1 MANGRIL
8 IRIGNNDDR
17 IIDALIRE
25 IDNIELSSY
34 PTVDE
39 FLAKTEQQQFVWKR
53 LCVSRDFFGSS
64 DEDVKAN
71 MEKLNSYVKGK
82 ASNTTIVYLVNGQ
95 EKENA
100 LKDIDDFN
108 SVFHSPMYTPF
119 IAMPGSNIVDITA
132 MVKEDLPIIKAAYY
146 TTVLEEQFNKTTV
159 AEKFGFANLGQ
170 KLKGVKGSSKDG
182 EFETENSSEEVIDE
196 SSESP
201 LNSGEVDSAWD
212 SDDFENFGESGENSD
227 GSEWSSP
234 ESVSGG
240 NSSEN
245 ITSWEDLTS
254 ESENDEVS
262 EGVSEM
268 DGVEDSDDDFNLS
281 GFGNMHA
288 DTGFLGEDEEVESL
302 EELESGNTEQGTD
315 YPIEDMNITSFED
328 LNGTPGNS
336 KVEIYVGIRGTG
348 VTSFLVGEA
357 LDLVSQGSNVL
368 IVDLDYDT
376 HGVLTYV
383 DLSAFN
389 NREGK
394 IYREDGVNILS
405 VGFGSD
411 ERISVKA
418 IIEKIS
424 QRFDK
429 VFVDCPIEFVSE
441 LEDTL
446 GSCEIFLCCADNI
459 GALMTTQAMLENR
472 KYVPVKVEKHLCKG
486 KGMLFSTGAETDF
499 KEDIIKANRDWSLP
513 YGNWIRNLE

>member
-64 DEDVKAN
+64 DEEVKAN
-71 MEKLNSYVKGK
+71 MEKLNSYVKGR

-95 EKENA
+95 DKEFA

-170 KLKGVKGSSKDG
+170 KIKGVTGSSKG
-182 EFETENSSEEVIDE
+182 EESETETSSEEAIDE
-196 SSESP
+196 SSESL
-201 LNSGEVDSAWD
+201 LNSGEVDSGWD
-212 SDDFENFGESGENSD
+212 SDDFENFGESGENFD

-234 ESVSGG
+234 ESVSED

-254 ESENDEVS
+254 ESENDGVS
-262 EGVSEM
+262 EGISETE
-268 DGVEDSDDDFNLS
+268 GVEDSDDDFNLS

-302 EELESGNTEQGTD
+302 EEFESGNQEQGTD
-315 YPIEDMNITSFED
+315 YPIGDMNVTSFED
-328 LNGTPGNS
+328 LNGTLGNS
-336 KVEIYVGIRGTG
+336 KIEIYVGIRGTG

-376 HGVLTYV
+376 HGVLSYV

-389 NREGK
+389 NRKGK

-472 KYVPVKVEKHLCKG
+472 RYVPVKVEKYLSKR

-499 KEDIIKANRDWSLP
+499 KEDIIKANKVWSLP

>member
-8 IRIGNNDDR
+8 IRIGNNDDK

-64 DEDVKAN
+64 DEEVKAN

-108 SVFHSPMYTPF
+108 SVFQSPMYTPF

-170 KLKGVKGSSKDG
+170 KIKGVTGSSKDG
-182 EFETENSSEEVIDE
+182 EFKTETNSEEVIDE

-201 LNSGEVDSAWD
+201 LNNGEVTSDWD
-212 SDDFENFGESGENSD
+212 SDDFENFGESGENFD

-234 ESVSGG
+234 ESVSDD

-245 ITSWEDLTS
+245 ITSWGDLTS
-254 ESENDEVS
+254 ESENDGVS
-262 EGVSEM
+262 EGISES

-302 EELESGNTEQGTD
+302 EEFESGNSKQGTD
-315 YPIEDMNITSFED
+315 YSVGDMNVTSFED
-328 LNGTPGNS
+328 LNDTSVNS

-376 HGVLTYV
+376 HGVLSYV

-446 GSCEIFLCCADNI
+446 GRCEIFLCCADNI

-472 KYVPVKVEKHLCKG
+472 KYVPVKVEKHLCKR

>member
-64 DEDVKAN
+64 DEEVKAN

-159 AEKFGFANLGQ
+159 AEKLGFANLGQ
-170 KLKGVKGSSKDG
+170 KIKGVTGSSKDG
-182 EFETENSSEEVIDE
+182 EFETETSSEEVIDE

-201 LNSGEVDSAWD
+201 LNNGEIDSAWD

-234 ESVSGG
+234 ESVSSGD
-240 NSSEN
+240 SSEN

-254 ESENDEVS
+254 ENEKDGVS
-262 EGVSEM
+262 EGVSES

-302 EELESGNTEQGTD
+302 EEFESGNSEQGTD
-315 YPIEDMNITSFED
+315 HHIGDMNATSFED
-328 LNGTPGNS
+328 LNSNLGNS

-376 HGVLTYV
+376 HGVLSYV
-383 DLSAFN
+383 DLSDFN

-418 IIEKIS
+418 TIEKIS

-472 KYVPVKVEKHLCKG
+472 KYVPVKVEKYLNKR

>member
-64 DEDVKAN
+64 DEEVKAN

-95 EKENA
+95 DKEFA

-146 TTVLEEQFNKTTV
+146 TTVLEEQFSKTTV
-159 AEKFGFANLGQ
+159 AEKLGFANLGQ
-170 KLKGVKGSSKDG
+170 KIKSVTGSSKG
-182 EFETENSSEEVIDE
+182 EESGTETSSEEAIDE

-201 LNSGEVDSAWD
+201 LNSGEIDSAWD
-212 SDDFENFGESGENSD
+212 SDEFENFGESGENFD

-234 ESVSGG
+234 ESVSDDK
-240 NSSEN
+240 SSEN

-254 ESENDEVS
+254 ESEKDEVS
-262 EGVSEM
+262 EGISET

-302 EELESGNTEQGTD
+302 EELESGNSEQGTD
-315 YPIEDMNITSFED
+315 YSKGDMNVTSFEN

-357 LDLVSQGSNVL
+357 LNLVSQGSNVL

-376 HGVLTYV
+376 HGVISYV

-394 IYREDGVNILS
+394 IYREDDVNILS

-472 KYVPVKVEKHLCKG
+472 KYVPVKVEKYLSRR

-499 KEDIIKANRDWSLP
+499 KEDIIKANKVWSLP

>member
-64 DEDVKAN
+64 DEEVKAN

-159 AEKFGFANLGQ
+159 AEKLGFANLGQ
-170 KLKGVKGSSKDG
+170 KLKTVTGSSKDG
-182 EFETENSSEEVIDE
+182 EFETGVGSEEVIDE
-196 SSESP
+196 SSESL
-201 LNSGEVDSAWD
+201 LNSGEIDSAWD
-212 SDDFENFGESGENSD
+212 SDDFENFGESGENFD

-234 ESVSGG
+234 ESVSDGD
-240 NSSEN
+240 SSEN

-254 ESENDEVS
+254 ESENAEDSEEVS
-262 EGVSEM
+262 ES

-302 EELESGNTEQGTD
+302 EEFENENLEQGTD
-315 YPIEDMNITSFED
+315 YPIGDVNVTSFED
-328 LNGTPGNS
+328 LNGTLGNS

-376 HGVLTYV
+376 HGVLSYV

>member
-1 MANGRIL
+1 
-8 IRIGNNDDR
+8 
-17 IIDALIRE
+17 
-25 IDNIELSSY
+25 
-34 PTVDE
+34 
-39 FLAKTEQQQFVWKR
+39 
-53 LCVSRDFFGSS
+53 
-64 DEDVKAN
+64 

-95 EKENA
+95 DKEFA

-170 KLKGVKGSSKDG
+170 KIKSVTGSSKDG
-182 EFETENSSEEVIDE
+182 ESETGVGSEEDIDE

-201 LNSGEVDSAWD
+201 LNDGEVDSAWD
-212 SDDFENFGESGENSD
+212 SDDFENFGESGENFD

-234 ESVSGG
+234 ESVSDD

-254 ESENDEVS
+254 DSEND
-262 EGVSEM
+262 GVSEM
-268 DGVEDSDDDFNLS
+268 DGVEDLDDDFNLS

-302 EELESGNTEQGTD
+302 EEFENENLEQGMD
-315 YPIEDMNITSFED
+315 YPIEDMNVTSFED
-328 LNGTPGNS
+328 LGDTLGDS

-376 HGVLTYV
+376 HGVLSYV

-429 VFVDCPIEFVSE
+429 VFIDCPIEFVSE
-441 LEDTL
+441 LGDTL

-459 GALMTTQAMLENR
+459 GALMTTQAVLENR
-472 KYVPVKVEKHLCKG
+472 KYIPVKVEKYLCKG

>member
-1 MANGRIL
+1 MANYRIL

-17 IIDALIRE
+17 IIDALERE

-53 LCVSRDFFGSS
+53 LCVSREFFGSS
-64 DEDVKAN
+64 DEEVKTN

-108 SVFHSPMYTPF
+108 SVFKSPMYTPF

-132 MVKEDLPIIKAAYY
+132 MVKEDLPILKAAYY

-170 KLKGVKGSSKDG
+170 KIKGVTGSSKG
-182 EFETENSSEEVIDE
+182 EESETETSSEEAIDE
-196 SSESP
+196 SSESS
-201 LNSGEVDSAWD
+201 LNSGEVDSVWD
-212 SDDFENFGESGENSD
+212 SDEFENFGESEENFD

-234 ESVSGG
+234 ESVSDG

-254 ESENDEVS
+254 ESGNAEVS
-262 EGVSEM
+262 ETN
-268 DGVEDSDDDFNLS
+268 GVEDLDDDFNLS

-302 EELESGNTEQGTD
+302 EEFENENLEQGTD
-315 YPIEDMNITSFED
+315 YHIEDIDITSFED
-328 LNGTPGNS
+328 LNGTSVNS

-376 HGVLTYV
+376 HGVLSYV

-472 KYVPVKVEKHLCKG
+472 KYVPVKVEKYLNKR

-499 KEDIIKANRDWSLP
+499 KEDIIKANRVWSLP

>member
-8 IRIGNNDDR
+8 IRIGNNDER

-34 PTVDE
+34 TTVDE

-64 DEDVKAN
+64 DEEVKAN

-146 TTVLEEQFNKTTV
+146 TTILEEQFNKTTV
-159 AEKFGFANLGQ
+159 AEKLGFANLGQ
-170 KLKGVKGSSKDG
+170 KIKNVKGSSKG
-182 EFETENSSEEVIDE
+182 EGFETGVGSEEAIDE

-201 LNSGEVDSAWD
+201 LNNGEFNSAWD

-234 ESVSGG
+234 ESVSDGD
-240 NSSEN
+240 SSEN

-254 ESENDEVS
+254 EDEND
-262 EGVSEM
+262 GVSES

-302 EELESGNTEQGTD
+302 EELRDDNLEQGTD
-315 YPIEDMNITSFED
+315 YSIRDVNVTSFED
-328 LNGTPGNS
+328 LNNTSVNS

-376 HGVLTYV
+376 HGVLSYV

>member
-64 DEDVKAN
+64 DEEVKAN

-159 AEKFGFANLGQ
+159 AERFGFANLGQ
-170 KLKGVKGSSKDG
+170 KIKGVTGSSKNG
-182 EFETENSSEEVIDE
+182 ESETETSSEEVIDE

-201 LNSGEVDSAWD
+201 LNSGKVDSAWD
-212 SDDFENFGESGENSD
+212 SDEFENFEESEENFD

-234 ESVSGG
+234 ESVSDGD
-240 NSSEN
+240 SSEN

-254 ESENDEVS
+254 EGENYGVS
-262 EGVSEM
+262 EGVSES

-302 EELESGNTEQGTD
+302 EEFESGNMGQGTD
-315 YPIEDMNITSFED
+315 YPIGDMNVTSFED
-328 LNGTPGNS
+328 LNDALGNS

-376 HGVLTYV
+376 HGVLSYV

>member
-64 DEDVKAN
+64 DEEVKAN

-159 AEKFGFANLGQ
+159 AEKLGFANLGQ
-170 KLKGVKGSSKDG
+170 KIKGVAGSSKNG
-182 EFETENSSEEVIDE
+182 EFETETSSEEVIDE
-196 SSESP
+196 SPESP
-201 LNSGEVDSAWD
+201 LNSGEVNSGWD

-234 ESVSGG
+234 ESVSDGD
-240 NSSEN
+240 SSEN

-254 ESENDEVS
+254 ESEKDEVS
-262 EGVSEM
+262 EGVSET

-302 EELESGNTEQGTD
+302 EEFESGNSEQGTD
-315 YPIEDMNITSFED
+315 YPIGDMNVTSFED
-328 LNGTPGNS
+328 LNDTSVNS

-376 HGVLTYV
+376 HGVLSYV

-446 GSCEIFLCCADNI
+446 GSCKIFLCCADNI

-472 KYVPVKVEKHLCKG
+472 KYVPVKVEKHLCKR
-486 KGMLFSTGAETDF
+486 KGMLFSTGTETDF
-499 KEDIIKANRDWSLP
+499 KEDIIKANKVWSLP

>member
-17 IIDALIRE
+17 IIDALVRE

-64 DEDVKAN
+64 DEEVKAN

-159 AEKFGFANLGQ
+159 AEKLGFANLGQ
-170 KLKGVKGSSKDG
+170 KIKSVKGSSKNG
-182 EFETENSSEEVIDE
+182 EFETGVGSEEDIDE

-201 LNSGEVDSAWD
+201 LNSGEVDSGWD
-212 SDDFENFGESGENSD
+212 SDDFENFGESGENFD
-227 GSEWSSP
+227 GLEWSSP
-234 ESVSGG
+234 ESVSDD

-254 ESENDEVS
+254 ESENAEDSEKVS
-262 EGVSEM
+262 ES

-288 DTGFLGEDEEVESL
+288 DTGFLGEDGEVESL
-302 EELESGNTEQGTD
+302 EEFEKENQEQGTD
-315 YPIEDMNITSFED
+315 YPIGDMNVTSFED
-328 LNGTPGNS
+328 LDGTLGNS

-376 HGVLTYV
+376 HGVLSYV

-472 KYVPVKVEKHLCKG
+472 KYVPVKVEKHLCNG

>member
-8 IRIGNNDDR
+8 IRIGNNDDK

-64 DEDVKAN
+64 DEEVKAN
-71 MEKLNSYVKGK
+71 MEKLNSYVKGR

-132 MVKEDLPIIKAAYY
+132 MVKEDLPILKAAYY
-146 TTVLEEQFNKTTV
+146 TTILEEQFNRTTV
-159 AEKFGFANLGQ
+159 AEKLGFANLGQ
-170 KLKGVKGSSKDG
+170 KIKNVTGATKDG
-182 EFETENSSEEVIDE
+182 EFETETNSEEAIDE

-201 LNSGEVDSAWD
+201 LNSGEVNSGWD

-240 NSSEN
+240 GSSEN

-254 ESENDEVS
+254 VSENDVVS
-262 EGVSEM
+262 ES
-268 DGVEDSDDDFNLS
+268 DDVEDSDDEFNLS

-302 EELESGNTEQGTD
+302 EEFKNDNQEQGTD
-315 YPIEDMNITSFED
+315 YPIKDVDVTSS
-328 LNGTPGNS
+328 GNS

-376 HGVLTYV
+376 HGVLSYV

-472 KYVPVKVEKHLCKG
+472 KYVPVKVEKYLSKR

-499 KEDIIKANRDWSLP
+499 KEDIIKANRGWSFP
-513 YGNWIRNLE
+513 YGNWVSNLE

>member
-64 DEDVKAN
+64 DEEVKAN

-146 TTVLEEQFNKTTV
+146 TTVLEEQFNKITV

-170 KLKGVKGSSKDG
+170 KIKSVTGSSKDG
-182 EFETENSSEEVIDE
+182 EFETETSSEEVIDE
-196 SSESP
+196 SPESP
-201 LNSGEVDSAWD
+201 LNNGEVDSAWG
-212 SDDFENFGESGENSD
+212 SDEFENFGESGENFD

-234 ESVSGG
+234 ESVSDD

-262 EGVSEM
+262 DGVSEM

-302 EELESGNTEQGTD
+302 EEFENGNLEQGTD
-315 YPIEDMNITSFED
+315 YPIGDMNVTSFED
-328 LNGTPGNS
+328 LNGTLGNS

-376 HGVLTYV
+376 HGVLSYV

>member
-64 DEDVKAN
+64 DEEVKAN

-170 KLKGVKGSSKDG
+170 KLKGVTGSSKGG
-182 EFETENSSEEVIDE
+182 EFETETSSEEAIDK

-201 LNSGEVDSAWD
+201 LNSGEVDSAWG
-212 SDDFENFGESGENSD
+212 SDEFENFGESGENFD
-227 GSEWSSP
+227 GSKWSSP
-234 ESVSGG
+234 ESVSDD

-254 ESENDEVS
+254 ESENGGVS
-262 EGVSEM
+262 EGISET

-302 EELESGNTEQGTD
+302 EEFESGNSEQGTD
-315 YPIEDMNITSFED
+315 YPIGDVNVTSFED
-328 LNGTPGNS
+328 LNGTSVNS

-376 HGVLTYV
+376 HGVLSYV

>member
-64 DEDVKAN
+64 DEEVKAN

-132 MVKEDLPIIKAAYY
+132 MVKEDLPILKAAYY

-159 AEKFGFANLGQ
+159 AEKLGFANLGQ
-170 KLKGVKGSSKDG
+170 KIKNVKGSSKG
-182 EFETENSSEEVIDE
+182 EESETETSSEEVIDE

-201 LNSGEVDSAWD
+201 INSGEVDSAWD

-234 ESVSGG
+234 ESVSEG
-240 NSSEN
+240 NSSEK

-262 EGVSEM
+262 EGVSET

-302 EELESGNTEQGTD
+302 EELQDGNLEQGTD
-315 YPIEDMNITSFED
+315 YHIGDVNVTSFED
-328 LNGTPGNS
+328 LNGTLRNS

-376 HGVLTYV
+376 HGVLSYV

-472 KYVPVKVEKHLCKG
+472 KYVPVKVEKHLCRG

>member
-64 DEDVKAN
+64 DEEVKAN

-159 AEKFGFANLGQ
+159 AEKLGFANLGQ
-170 KLKGVKGSSKDG
+170 KLKTVTGSSKDG
-182 EFETENSSEEVIDE
+182 EFETETSSEEVIDE

-201 LNSGEVDSAWD
+201 INSGEVDSDWD

-234 ESVSGG
+234 GSVSDG

-254 ESENDEVS
+254 ESEND
-262 EGVSEM
+262 GVPESG
-268 DGVEDSDDDFNLS
+268 DVEDSDDDFNLS

-302 EELESGNTEQGTD
+302 EEFESGNSEQGTD
-315 YPIEDMNITSFED
+315 YPIGDMNVTSFED
-328 LNGTPGNS
+328 LGGTLGNS

-376 HGVLTYV
+376 HGVLSYV

-411 ERISVKA
+411 DRISVKA

>member
-64 DEDVKAN
+64 DEEVKAN

-95 EKENA
+95 EKENT

-108 SVFHSPMYTPF
+108 SVFNSPMYTPF

-146 TTVLEEQFNKTTV
+146 TTILEEQFNKTTV

-170 KLKGVKGSSKDG
+170 KIKGVTGSSKG
-182 EFETENSSEEVIDE
+182 EESETGVGSEEVIDE
-196 SSESP
+196 SSESL
-201 LNSGEVDSAWD
+201 LNSGEIDSGWD
-212 SDDFENFGESGENSD
+212 SDDFENFGESGENFD

-234 ESVSGG
+234 ESVSDGD
-240 NSSEN
+240 SSEN

-254 ESENDEVS
+254 ESEDAEVS
-262 EGVSEM
+262 GGISES
-268 DGVEDSDDDFNLS
+268 DGVEDSDNDFNLS

-302 EELESGNTEQGTD
+302 EESESGNQEHGTD
-315 YPIEDMNITSFED
+315 YPIGDMNVTSFED
-328 LNGTPGNS
+328 LNDTSVNS

-376 HGVLTYV
+376 HGVLSYV

-499 KEDIIKANRDWSLP
+499 KEDIIKANKVWSLP
-513 YGNWIRNLE
+513 YGNWTRNLE

>member
-64 DEDVKAN
+64 DEEVKAN
-71 MEKLNSYVKGK
+71 MEKLNSYVKGR

-100 LKDIDDFN
+100 LKDINDFN

-119 IAMPGSNIVDITA
+119 IAMPGSNIVDIIA

-146 TTVLEEQFNKTTV
+146 TTILEEQFNKTTV
-159 AEKFGFANLGQ
+159 AEKLGFANLGQ
-170 KLKGVKGSSKDG
+170 KIKGVTDSSKG
-182 EFETENSSEEVIDE
+182 EESETETSSEEVIDE
-196 SSESP
+196 SPESP
-201 LNSGEVDSAWD
+201 LNSGEVNSGWD

-234 ESVSGG
+234 ESVSDD
-240 NSSEN
+240 NLSEN

-262 EGVSEM
+262 EGVSET

-302 EELESGNTEQGTD
+302 EEFKSGNPEWGTD
-315 YPIEDMNITSFED
+315 YPIGDMNVTSFED
-328 LNGTPGNS
+328 LSGTLENS
-336 KVEIYVGIRGTG
+336 KVEIYVGTRGTG

-376 HGVLTYV
+376 HGVLSYV

>member
-64 DEDVKAN
+64 DEEVKAN

-132 MVKEDLPIIKAAYY
+132 MVKEDLPILKAAYY

-159 AEKFGFANLGQ
+159 AEKLGFANLGQ
-170 KLKGVKGSSKDG
+170 KIKGVTGSSKG
-182 EFETENSSEEVIDE
+182 EESETETSSEEVIDE

-201 LNSGEVDSAWD
+201 INSGEVDSAWD

-234 ESVSGG
+234 ESVSEG
-240 NSSEN
+240 NSSEK

-254 ESENDEVS
+254 ESENDVVS
-262 EGVSEM
+262 EGVSET

-302 EELESGNTEQGTD
+302 EELQDGNLEHDTD
-315 YPIEDMNITSFED
+315 YPIGDVNVTSFED
-328 LNGTPGNS
+328 LNGTLRNS

-376 HGVLTYV
+376 HGVLSYV

-424 QRFDK
+424 QRFNK

-472 KYVPVKVEKHLCKG
+472 KYVPVKVEKHLCRG

>member
-64 DEDVKAN
+64 DEEVKAN

-95 EKENA
+95 DKEFA

-159 AEKFGFANLGQ
+159 AEKLGFANLGQ
-170 KLKGVKGSSKDG
+170 KIKGVTGSSKNG
-182 EFETENSSEEVIDE
+182 ESETGVGSEEDIDE

-201 LNSGEVDSAWD
+201 LNNGEVNSGWD

-234 ESVSGG
+234 ESVSDD

-254 ESENDEVS
+254 ESEND
-262 EGVSEM
+262 GVSET
-268 DGVEDSDDDFNLS
+268 DGVEDLDDDFNLS

-302 EELESGNTEQGTD
+302 EELENENLVQGTD
-315 YPIEDMNITSFED
+315 YPSGDVDVTSFED
-328 LNGTPGNS
+328 LNGTPRNS

-376 HGVLTYV
+376 HGVLSYV

-446 GSCEIFLCCADNI
+446 GSCEIFLCCADNN

-472 KYVPVKVEKHLCKG
+472 KYVPVKVEKYLNKR

>member
-8 IRIGNNDDR
+8 IRIGNNDDK

-64 DEDVKAN
+64 DEEVKAN

-170 KLKGVKGSSKDG
+170 KIKGVTGSSKDG
-182 EFETENSSEEVIDE
+182 EFKTETNSEEVIDE

-201 LNSGEVDSAWD
+201 LNNGEVTSDWD
-212 SDDFENFGESGENSD
+212 SDDFENFGESGENFD

-234 ESVSGG
+234 ESVSDD

-254 ESENDEVS
+254 ESENNEVS
-262 EGVSEM
+262 EGISESG
-268 DGVEDSDDDFNLS
+268 DNEDSDDDFNLS

-302 EELESGNTEQGTD
+302 EEFKNENLEQGTD
-315 YPIEDMNITSFED
+315 YPIGDMNVTSFED

-376 HGVLTYV
+376 HGVLSYV

-459 GALMTTQAMLENR
+459 GALMTTQAMLESR

-499 KEDIIKANRDWSLP
+499 KEGIIKANRDWSLP

>member
-64 DEDVKAN
+64 DEEVKAN

-95 EKENA
+95 DKENA

-108 SVFHSPMYTPF
+108 SVFQSPMYTPF

-170 KLKGVKGSSKDG
+170 KIKGVAGSSKDG
-182 EFETENSSEEVIDE
+182 EFETGVGSEEVIDE

-201 LNSGEVDSAWD
+201 LNSGEVDSDWG
-212 SDDFENFGESGENSD
+212 SDEFENFGESEENFD

-234 ESVSGG
+234 ESVSDG

-254 ESENDEVS
+254 ESENGEVS
-262 EGVSEM
+262 GGVSET
-268 DGVEDSDDDFNLS
+268 DGVEDLDDDFNLS

-288 DTGFLGEDEEVESL
+288 DTGFLGEDEEVVSL
-302 EELESGNTEQGTD
+302 EEFESSRQEQGTD
-315 YPIEDMNITSFED
+315 YPIGDMNITSFED
-328 LNGTPGNS
+328 LSGTPGNS

-376 HGVLTYV
+376 HGVLSYV

>member
-64 DEDVKAN
+64 DEEVKAN

-100 LKDIDDFN
+100 LKNIDDFN

-146 TTVLEEQFNKTTV
+146 TTVLEEQFNKTSV
-159 AEKFGFANLGQ
+159 AEKIGFANLGQ
-170 KLKGVKGSSKDG
+170 KIKGVTGSSKG
-182 EFETENSSEEVIDE
+182 EESETKTSSEDVIDK
-196 SSESP
+196 SPESP
-201 LNSGEVDSAWD
+201 LNNGEVNSGWD

-234 ESVSGG
+234 ESVSDG

-262 EGVSEM
+262 EGVSETG
-268 DGVEDSDDDFNLS
+268 GVEDSDDDFNLS

-302 EELESGNTEQGTD
+302 EEFESGNTEQGTD
-315 YPIEDMNITSFED
+315 FPVGDMNVTSFED

-376 HGVLTYV
+376 HGVLSYV

-418 IIEKIS
+418 TIEKIS

-472 KYVPVKVEKHLCKG
+472 KYVPVKVEKHLCKE

>member
-64 DEDVKAN
+64 DEEVKAN

-159 AEKFGFANLGQ
+159 AEKLGFANLGQ
-170 KLKGVKGSSKDG
+170 KFKTVTGSSKDG
-182 EFETENSSEEVIDE
+182 ESETGVGSEEDIDE

-201 LNSGEVDSAWD
+201 LNNGEVNSCWD

-227 GSEWSSP
+227 GSEWLSP
-234 ESVSGG
+234 ESVSDGG
-240 NSSEN
+240 SSEN
-245 ITSWEDLTS
+245 ITSWEDLTP
-254 ESENDEVS
+254 ESENPEDSEEVFES
-262 EGVSEM
+262 

-302 EELESGNTEQGTD
+302 EEFEYENLEQGTD
-315 YPIEDMNITSFED
+315 YPRRDMDVTSFED
-328 LNGTPGNS
+328 LNGTLGNS

-376 HGVLTYV
+376 HGVLSYV

-418 IIEKIS
+418 IIEKIA

-486 KGMLFSTGAETDF
+486 NGMLFSTGAETDF

>member
-64 DEDVKAN
+64 DEEVKAN

-170 KLKGVKGSSKDG
+170 KIRGVKSSSKDG
-182 EFETENSSEEVIDE
+182 EFETGVGSEEVSDE
-196 SSESP
+196 SPESP
-201 LNSGEVDSAWD
+201 LNNGEADSGWD

-234 ESVSGG
+234 ESVSNGD
-240 NSSEN
+240 SSEN

-254 ESENDEVS
+254 KSENDGVTG
-262 EGVSEM
+262 GVSET

-288 DTGFLGEDEEVESL
+288 DTGFLGEDEDVESL
-302 EELESGNTEQGTD
+302 EEFESDNSEQGTD
-315 YPIEDMNITSFED
+315 YPVEDMNVTSFED
-328 LNGTPGNS
+328 LNDTSVNS

-376 HGVLTYV
+376 HGVLSYV

-446 GSCEIFLCCADNI
+446 GSCKIFLCCADNI

-486 KGMLFSTGAETDF
+486 RGMLFSTGAETDF

>member
-64 DEDVKAN
+64 DEEVKAN

-146 TTVLEEQFNKTTV
+146 TTILEEQFNKTTV
-159 AEKFGFANLGQ
+159 AEKLGFTNLGQ
-170 KLKGVKGSSKDG
+170 IIKNVKGSSKG
-182 EFETENSSEEVIDE
+182 EESETETSSEEAIDE
-196 SSESP
+196 SSESH
-201 LNSGEVDSAWD
+201 LNSGEIDSDWD
-212 SDDFENFGESGENSD
+212 SDDFENFGESGENFD

-234 ESVSGG
+234 ESVSDGD
-240 NSSEN
+240 SSEN

-262 EGVSEM
+262 EGVSET

-302 EELESGNTEQGTD
+302 EEFESGNSEQGTD
-315 YPIEDMNITSFED
+315 YPIGDMNVTSFED
-328 LNGTPGNS
+328 LNDTSVNS

-376 HGVLTYV
+376 HGVLSYV

-394 IYREDGVNILS
+394 IYKEDGVNILS
-405 VGFGSD
+405 VGFGSN

-486 KGMLFSTGAETDF
+486 RGMLFSTGAETDF
-499 KEDIIKANRDWSLP
+499 KEDIIKANKVWSLP

>member
-8 IRIGNNDDR
+8 IRIGNNDNR

-64 DEDVKAN
+64 DEEVKAN

-146 TTVLEEQFNKTTV
+146 ITVLEEQFNKTSV
-159 AEKFGFANLGQ
+159 AEKLGFANLGQ
-170 KLKGVKGSSKDG
+170 KIKGVTGSSKG
-182 EFETENSSEEVIDE
+182 EESETETSSEEVIDE
-196 SSESP
+196 SPESP
-201 LNSGEVDSAWD
+201 LNNGEVNSGWY

-234 ESVSGG
+234 ESVSDD

-262 EGVSEM
+262 EGVSET
-268 DGVEDSDDDFNLS
+268 DEVEDSDDDFNLS

-302 EELESGNTEQGTD
+302 EEFESGNLEQATD
-315 YPIEDMNITSFED
+315 YPIGDVNVTSFED

-336 KVEIYVGIRGTG
+336 KVEIYVGTRGTG

-357 LDLVSQGSNVL
+357 LDSVSQGSNVL

-376 HGVLTYV
+376 HGVLSYV

-394 IYREDGVNILS
+394 IYKEDGVNILS

-418 IIEKIS
+418 TIEKIS

-472 KYVPVKVEKHLCKG
+472 KYVPVKVEKYLNKR
-486 KGMLFSTGAETDF
+486 KGMLFSTGADTDF

>member
-64 DEDVKAN
+64 DEEVKAN

-146 TTVLEEQFNKTTV
+146 TTILEEQFNKTTV
-159 AEKFGFANLGQ
+159 AEKLGFANLGQ
-170 KLKGVKGSSKDG
+170 KIKGVKGSSKDG
-182 EFETENSSEEVIDE
+182 EFETETSSEEDIDE

-212 SDDFENFGESGENSD
+212 SDDFENFEESGENFD

-234 ESVSGG
+234 ESVSDD

-254 ESENDEVS
+254 VSEND
-262 EGVSEM
+262 GVSESG
-268 DGVEDSDDDFNLS
+268 DVEDSEDDFNLS

-302 EELESGNTEQGTD
+302 EEFESGNPEQGTN
-315 YPIEDMNITSFED
+315 YSVEDMNVTSFED
-328 LNGTPGNS
+328 LNGTSGNS
-336 KVEIYVGIRGTG
+336 KVEIYVGTRGTG

-376 HGVLTYV
+376 HGVLSYV

-429 VFVDCPIEFVSE
+429 IFVDCPIEFVSE
-441 LEDTL
+441 LEYTL

>member
-17 IIDALIRE
+17 IIDALTRE

-34 PTVDE
+34 PTVGE

-64 DEDVKAN
+64 DEEVKAN

-159 AEKFGFANLGQ
+159 AEKLGFANLGQ
-170 KLKGVKGSSKDG
+170 KLKTVTGYSKGGESETGVG
-182 EFETENSSEEVIDE
+182 SEEVIDE
-196 SSESP
+196 SPESP
-201 LNSGEVDSAWD
+201 LSNGEVDSAWD
-212 SDDFENFGESGENSD
+212 SVDFENFGENGENSD
-227 GSEWSSP
+227 GSESSSP
-234 ESVSGG
+234 ESVSDGD
-240 NSSEN
+240 SSEN

-254 ESENDEVS
+254 ESENNEVS
-262 EGVSEM
+262 EGVSET

-302 EELESGNTEQGTD
+302 GEFENGNREQGTD
-315 YPIEDMNITSFED
+315 FPIGDEDVTSFED
-328 LNGTPGNS
+328 LNGTLGNS
-336 KVEIYVGIRGTG
+336 KVEVYVGIRGTG

-376 HGVLTYV
+376 HGVLSYV

-472 KYVPVKVEKHLCKG
+472 KYVPVKVEKFLSKR

-499 KEDIIKANRDWSLP
+499 KEDIIKANKVWSLP

>member
-64 DEDVKAN
+64 DEEVKAN

-146 TTVLEEQFNKTTV
+146 TTVLEEQFNKTSV
-159 AEKFGFANLGQ
+159 AEKLGFANLGQ
-170 KLKGVKGSSKDG
+170 KIKGVTGSSKG
-182 EFETENSSEEVIDE
+182 EESETETSSEEVIDE
-196 SSESP
+196 SPESP
-201 LNSGEVDSAWD
+201 LNNGEVNSGWD

-234 ESVSGG
+234 ESISDGD
-240 NSSEN
+240 SSEK

-262 EGVSEM
+262 EGVSET

-302 EELESGNTEQGTD
+302 EELQDGNLEQGTD

-328 LNGTPGNS
+328 LNGTLRNS

-376 HGVLTYV
+376 HGVLSYV

-472 KYVPVKVEKHLCKG
+472 KYVPVKIEKYLSKRR
-486 KGMLFSTGAETDF
+486 GMLFSTGAETDF

>member
-1 MANGRIL
+1 MANYRIL

-17 IIDALIRE
+17 IIDALERE

-64 DEDVKAN
+64 DEEVKAN
-71 MEKLNSYVKGK
+71 MDKLNSYVKGK

-159 AEKFGFANLGQ
+159 SEKLGFANLGQ
-170 KLKGVKGSSKDG
+170 KFKTVTGFSRG
-182 EFETENSSEEVIDE
+182 EESETETSSEEVIDE
-196 SSESP
+196 SPESP
-201 LNSGEVDSAWD
+201 LNNGEVNSGWD

-234 ESVSGG
+234 ESVSDGD
-240 NSSEN
+240 SSEN

-254 ESENDEVS
+254 ESGNANVS
-262 EGVSEM
+262 EGVSET

-302 EELESGNTEQGTD
+302 EEFESGNLEQGTD
-315 YPIEDMNITSFED
+315 YPIGDVDITSFED
-328 LNGTPGNS
+328 LNSTPGNS

-357 LDLVSQGSNVL
+357 LDLVSQGSDVL

-376 HGVLTYV
+376 HGVLSYV

-394 IYREDGVNILS
+394 IYKEDGVNILS

-472 KYVPVKVEKHLCKG
+472 KYVPVKVEKYLNKR

-499 KEDIIKANRDWSLP
+499 KEDIIKANKVWSLP
-513 YGNWIRNLE
+513 YGNWIGNLE

>member
-64 DEDVKAN
+64 DEEVKAN

-159 AEKFGFANLGQ
+159 AEKLGFANLGQ
-170 KLKGVKGSSKDG
+170 KLKTVTGSSKDG
-182 EFETENSSEEVIDE
+182 ESETVVGSEEDIDE

-201 LNSGEVDSAWD
+201 INSGEVDSAWD

-234 ESVSGG
+234 ESVSND

-254 ESENDEVS
+254 ESENAGVS
-262 EGVSEM
+262 EGVSET
-268 DGVEDSDDDFNLS
+268 DDAEDSDDDFNLS

-302 EELESGNTEQGTD
+302 EEFESGNSEHGTD
-315 YPIEDMNITSFED
+315 YSVGDMNVTSFED
-328 LNGTPGNS
+328 LNGTLGNS

-376 HGVLTYV
+376 HGVLSYV

-472 KYVPVKVEKHLCKG
+472 KYVPVKVEKHLCKR

>member
-39 FLAKTEQQQFVWKR
+39 FLAKTEQQQFVWRR
-53 LCVSRDFFGSS
+53 LCVSRDFFGSG
-64 DEDVKAN
+64 DEEVKAN

-95 EKENA
+95 DKEFA

-159 AEKFGFANLGQ
+159 AKKLGFANLGQ
-170 KLKGVKGSSKDG
+170 KIKGVTGSSRG
-182 EFETENSSEEVIDE
+182 EESETETSSEEVIDE

-201 LNSGEVDSAWD
+201 LNSGEVNSAWD

-234 ESVSGG
+234 ESVSDG

-254 ESENDEVS
+254 ESENDGVS
-262 EGVSEM
+262 EGVSES

-302 EELESGNTEQGTD
+302 EEFEIGNQEQGTD
-315 YPIEDMNITSFED
+315 YPIGDMNVTSFED
-328 LNGTPGNS
+328 LNGTLGNS

-376 HGVLTYV
+376 HGVLSYV

-446 GSCEIFLCCADNI
+446 GSCKIFLCCADNI

-472 KYVPVKVEKHLCKG
+472 KYVPVKVEKYLSKR

-499 KEDIIKANRDWSLP
+499 KEDIIKANKIWSLP

>member
-64 DEDVKAN
+64 DEEIKAN

-146 TTVLEEQFNKTTV
+146 TTILEEQFNKTTV
-159 AEKFGFANLGQ
+159 AEKLGFANLGQ
-170 KLKGVKGSSKDG
+170 KIKSVKGSSKNG
-182 EFETENSSEEVIDE
+182 EFETGVGSEEVIDE

-201 LNSGEVDSAWD
+201 LNSGEVNSGWD
-212 SDDFENFGESGENSD
+212 SDEFENFGESGENFD
-227 GSEWSSP
+227 GSEWSSS

-240 NSSEN
+240 DSSEN

-254 ESENDEVS
+254 ESENPEDSEEVS
-262 EGVSEM
+262 ES

-302 EELESGNTEQGTD
+302 EEFESGNQEQGTD
-315 YPIEDMNITSFED
+315 YSVGDMNITSFED

-336 KVEIYVGIRGTG
+336 KVEVYAGIRGTG

-357 LDLVSQGSNVL
+357 LDLVPQGSNVL
-368 IVDLDYDT
+368 IVDLDYDA
-376 HGVLTYV
+376 HGVLSYV

-486 KGMLFSTGAETDF
+486 RGMLFSTGAETDF

>member
-8 IRIGNNDDR
+8 IRIGNNDNR

-64 DEDVKAN
+64 DEEVKAN

-146 TTVLEEQFNKTTV
+146 TTVLEEQFNKTSV
-159 AEKFGFANLGQ
+159 AEKLGFANLGQ
-170 KLKGVKGSSKDG
+170 KFKGVTGSSKGG
-182 EFETENSSEEVIDE
+182 ESETETRSEEAIDE
-196 SSESP
+196 SSESH
-201 LNSGEVDSAWD
+201 LNKGEVNSGWG

-227 GSEWSSP
+227 GLEWSSP
-234 ESVSGG
+234 ESVSDD

-254 ESENDEVS
+254 ESEDAEVS
-262 EGVSEM
+262 GGVSES

-288 DTGFLGEDEEVESL
+288 DTGFLGEDEDVESL
-302 EELESGNTEQGTD
+302 EEFESGNSEQGTD
-315 YPIEDMNITSFED
+315 YPIGDMNVTSFED
-328 LNGTPGNS
+328 INGTSENS

-376 HGVLTYV
+376 HGVLSYV

-486 KGMLFSTGAETDF
+486 RGMLFSTGAETDF

>member
-64 DEDVKAN
+64 DEEVKAN

-159 AEKFGFANLGQ
+159 SEKLGFANLGQ
-170 KLKGVKGSSKDG
+170 KIKGVKGSSKDG
-182 EFETENSSEEVIDE
+182 EFETESSSEEVIDE

-201 LNSGEVDSAWD
+201 LNNGEIDSAWD
-212 SDDFENFGESGENSD
+212 SDEFENFGESGENFD

-234 ESVSGG
+234 ESVSDD
-240 NSSEN
+240 NSLEN

-254 ESENDEVS
+254 DSGNSEVS
-262 EGVSEM
+262 ES
-268 DGVEDSDDDFNLS
+268 DGVEDSEDDFNLS

-302 EELESGNTEQGTD
+302 EAFENENLEQGTD

-357 LDLVSQGSNVL
+357 LDLVSHGSNVL

-376 HGVLTYV
+376 HGVLSYV

-411 ERISVKA
+411 ERVSVKA

-472 KYVPVKVEKHLCKG
+472 K
-486 KGMLFSTGAETDF
+486 
-499 KEDIIKANRDWSLP
+499 
-513 YGNWIRNLE
+513 

>member
-8 IRIGNNDDR
+8 IRIGNNDDK

-64 DEDVKAN
+64 DEEVKAN

-95 EKENA
+95 DKEFA

-159 AEKFGFANLGQ
+159 AEKFGFTNLGQ
-170 KLKGVKGSSKDG
+170 KIKGVTGSSKDG
-182 EFETENSSEEVIDE
+182 EFKTETNSEEVIDE
-196 SSESP
+196 SSESL
-201 LNSGEVDSAWD
+201 LNSGEVDSGWD

-234 ESVSGG
+234 DSVSDD

-245 ITSWEDLTS
+245 ITSWGDLTS
-254 ESENDEVS
+254 ESENAKDS
-262 EGVSEM
+262 EGVSES

-288 DTGFLGEDEEVESL
+288 DTGFLGEDEEVESI
-302 EELESGNTEQGTD
+302 EEFENENQEQGTD
-315 YPIEDMNITSFED
+315 YPIGDMNITSFED
-328 LNGTPGNS
+328 LNNTSVNS
-336 KVEIYVGIRGTG
+336 KVEIYAGIRGTG

-376 HGVLTYV
+376 HGVLSYV

-472 KYVPVKVEKHLCKG
+472 KYVPVKVEKHLGKG

>member
-8 IRIGNNDDR
+8 IRIGNNDDK

-64 DEDVKAN
+64 EEEVKAN

-146 TTVLEEQFNKTTV
+146 TTILEEQFNKTTV

-170 KLKGVKGSSKDG
+170 KIKCVTGSSKGG
-182 EFETENSSEEVIDE
+182 EFETETSSEEAIDE

-201 LNSGEVDSAWD
+201 LNSGEVDSGWD
-212 SDDFENFGESGENSD
+212 SDEFENFGESGENFD

-234 ESVSGG
+234 ESVSDD

-262 EGVSEM
+262 EGVSEK

-302 EELESGNTEQGTD
+302 EEFESGNHEWGTD
-315 YPIEDMNITSFED
+315 RHIEDMNVTSFED
-328 LNGTPGNS
+328 LSGTLENS

-376 HGVLTYV
+376 HGVLSYV
-383 DLSAFN
+383 DLSVFN

-411 ERISVKA
+411 ERIYVKA

-472 KYVPVKVEKHLCKG
+472 KYVPVKVEKYLSKRR
-486 KGMLFSTGAETDF
+486 GMLFSTGAETDF

>member
-1 MANGRIL
+1 MANCRIL

-17 IIDALIRE
+17 IIDALERE

-39 FLAKTEQQQFVWKR
+39 FLAKTEQQQFIWKR

-64 DEDVKAN
+64 DEEVKTN
-71 MEKLNSYVKGK
+71 MEKLNSYVKGR

-146 TTVLEEQFNKTTV
+146 TTILEEQFNKTTV
-159 AEKFGFANLGQ
+159 AEKFGFANLSQ
-170 KLKGVKGSSKDG
+170 KIKGVTGSSKG
-182 EFETENSSEEVIDE
+182 EEFETETSSEEAIDE

-201 LNSGEVDSAWD
+201 LNSGEVDSGWD
-212 SDDFENFGESGENSD
+212 SDEFENFGESGENFD

-234 ESVSGG
+234 ESVSDGD
-240 NSSEN
+240 SSEN

-254 ESENDEVS
+254 ESEND
-262 EGVSEM
+262 GVSERVSET
-268 DGVEDSDDDFNLS
+268 DDAEDSDDDFNLS

-302 EELESGNTEQGTD
+302 EEFESGNSEQGTD
-315 YPIEDMNITSFED
+315 YSVGDMNVTSFED
-328 LNGTPGNS
+328 LNDTSVNS

-376 HGVLTYV
+376 HGVLSYV

-446 GSCEIFLCCADNI
+446 GSSEIFLCCADNI

-472 KYVPVKVEKHLCKG
+472 KYVPVKVEKHLCKR

>member
-8 IRIGNNDDR
+8 IRIGNNDDK

-64 DEDVKAN
+64 DEEVKAN

-159 AEKFGFANLGQ
+159 AEKLGFANLGQ
-170 KLKGVKGSSKDG
+170 KIKGVTGSSKG
-182 EFETENSSEEVIDE
+182 EEFETETSSEEAIDE

-212 SDDFENFGESGENSD
+212 SDEFENFGESGENFD

-234 ESVSGG
+234 ESVSDD

-254 ESENDEVS
+254 ESGNC
-262 EGVSEM
+262 GVSETN
-268 DGVEDSDDDFNLS
+268 GAEDSDDDFNLS

-302 EELESGNTEQGTD
+302 EEFESGNPEQGTD
-315 YPIEDMNITSFED
+315 YSVEDMNVTSFED
-328 LNGTPGNS
+328 LNGTQGNS
-336 KVEIYVGIRGTG
+336 KVEIYVGIGGTG

-376 HGVLTYV
+376 HGVLSYV

-394 IYREDGVNILS
+394 VYREDGVNILS

-499 KEDIIKANRDWSLP
+499 KEDIIKANKVWSLP